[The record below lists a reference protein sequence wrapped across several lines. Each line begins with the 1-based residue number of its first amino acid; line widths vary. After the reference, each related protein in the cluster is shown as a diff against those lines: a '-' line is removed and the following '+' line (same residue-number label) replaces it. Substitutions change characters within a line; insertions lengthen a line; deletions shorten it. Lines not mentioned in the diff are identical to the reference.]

1 MFQPRAFASVVLSL
15 LTSCATSTP
24 DKWERLDG
32 RCAHEGTVKIAIAN
46 CQDAPEGG
54 VEECM
59 KRWGYKPAK
68 E

>member
-1 MFQPRAFASVVLSL
+1 MFQPRTFASVVLL
-15 LTSCATSTP
+15 LLASCAASTP
-24 DKWERLDG
+24 DKMERLDG
-32 RCAHEGTVKIAIAN
+32 RRADEGTVKIAIAN

-59 KRWGYKPAK
+59 KRWGYKAAR